1 MCIVRVILR
10 LLLALPC
17 KLGFVCL
24 RDFLYAEELSKTVEG
39 RCTAE
44 WVQST
49 YATSAWTSLVLLGCF
64 CTLSFGLSSCIFP
77 EVYLMRRFVFF
88 PVGILAIYPR

>member
-10 LLLALPC
+10 QLLALPC
-17 KLGFVCL
+17 ELGFVCL
-24 RDFLYAEELSKTVEG
+24 RDFLSAEELSKAVEG

-49 YATSAWTSLVLLGCF
+49 YATSAWTSLVPKKVCQWEGHCCQMFAL
-64 CTLSFGLSSCIFP
+64 
-77 EVYLMRRFVFF
+77 
-88 PVGILAIYPR
+88 